1 MVDPFSCNIIFVSQ
15 VYIVLQDIE
24 SINKTE
30 KQHYEH
36 RFLLTVDMMYR
47 KLAKALHET
56 NIQGILFEILP
67 CLCCCTC
74 LFIIDFILPGT
85 DNNRFL
91 NYRTHAGRLPHVL

>member
-1 MVDPFSCNIIFVSQ
+1 MVPSELFAPPKPHPRVIGGNIFKVEMVKTKFGSKMTNLKS
-15 VYIVLQDIE
+15 IV

-56 NIQGILFEILP
+56 NIQGIYF
-67 CLCCCTC
+67 
-74 LFIIDFILPGT
+74 
-85 DNNRFL
+85 
-91 NYRTHAGRLPHVL
+91 

>member
-1 MVDPFSCNIIFVSQ
+1 MDLKSLVKTQACRNGLRTTASKQIMILMEEENCVVKTTTSIIDEP
-15 VYIVLQDIE
+15 DIE

-56 NIQGILFEILP
+56 NIQGIFFKLLP
-67 CLCCCTC
+67 CLCC
-74 LFIIDFILPGT
+74 
-85 DNNRFL
+85 
-91 NYRTHAGRLPHVL
+91 